1 MLKISNLV
9 KIYDV
14 CSKSIRVLD
23 HIDLKVE
30 DGEILGIT
38 GRSGSGKSTLL
49 RIIRG
54 VEPFQEGTVEV
65 DGKIVT
71 PNSGI
76 EGEKF
81 LKSVTAIHLQ
91 RNFSLWNGPAI
102 ENIIRK
108 LNYLKVGHEALPN
121 NEHIPHSITNEYDEL
136 FEEAIEYLKLVGL
149 EHKALHSTNL
159 LSGGEK
165 QRIVM
170 ARQLAAKPRVLL
182 LDEPVT
188 MTGPDTKQEVLD
200 IIKNLKANL
209 KIAIIVVSHLPEIH
223 AYLADRLIF
232 LEKGKIAA
240 EGEPLSVL
248 KNFLIDMKPKEE
260 LTKLENKEV
269 CIRVKEIS
277 KRYSIIRMGEV
288 LNIKNLS
295 FDVYKGEI
303 LAFIGSSGAG
313 KTTIMKLMEG
323 LVKPNSGTVD
333 YLCNGDWVEVT
344 EYSKKRME
352 LRRIMSIMNQEFS
365 MSVNSTVRDQIRFRL
380 SIKNKGAI
388 EYARNKAM
396 EMGLS
401 DETLDTV
408 YRLSDMPEEEKAT
421 ALQELNLDDTIYF
434 ELFPIVPLNDVDT
447 YAKPVFEALDLSM
460 EVLDKT
466 PSQISGGE
474 HVRAFIALSLSTSPE
489 YLMLDEPF
497 GDLDP
502 VTLRDITNSLK
513 RINERFNTT
522 IVLVSHHMDF
532 VREVAHRVVMIEK
545 GAIVM
550 AGNPIEICQE
560 LINRSNAPYLK
571 HSLEDL
577 IEGIPEVD

>member
-9 KIYDV
+9 KDYEV
-14 CSKSIRVLD
+14 RSEKIRVLD
-23 HIDLKVE
+23 HIDLTVE

-65 DGKIVT
+65 DGEIVT
-71 PNSGI
+71 FDSGI

-91 RNFSLWNGPAI
+91 RNFGLWNGPAI

-108 LNYLKVGHEALPN
+108 LNYLRIGHEALPHN
-121 NEHIPHSITNEYDEL
+121 DNHEYDEL
-136 FEEAIEYLKLVGL
+136 FEEAMEYLKLVGL

-165 QRIVM
+165 QRVVM
-170 ARQLAAKPRVLL
+170 ARQLAAKPKVLL

-200 IIKNLKANL
+200 VIKSLKEKLN
-209 KIAIIVVSHLPEIH
+209 IPIVVVSHLPEIH

-232 LEKGKIAA
+232 LEEGKIAA
-240 EGEPLSVL
+240 EGEPIWVL
-248 KNFLIDMKPKEE
+248 KNFLRDMKPKGE
-260 LTKLENKEV
+260 LSEPENKEV
-269 CIRVKEIS
+269 CIKVRDIS
-277 KRYSIIRMGEV
+277 KRYSLIRMGEV
-288 LNIKNLS
+288 LNIKNFSL
-295 FDVYKGEI
+295 DVYRGET
-303 LAFIGSSGAG
+303 LAFIGPSGAG

-323 LVKPNSGTVD
+323 LVKPKSGTVE
-333 YLCNGDWVEVT
+333 YLCNGDWVNVT
-344 EYSKKRME
+344 EYSEKRME

-380 SIKNKGAI
+380 SIKKKGAI
-388 EYARNKAM
+388 EYARNKAR
-396 EMGLS
+396 ELGLS
-401 DETLDTV
+401 DETLDTI
-408 YRLSDMPEEEKAT
+408 YRLPDMPEEEKTT
-421 ALQELNLDDTIYF
+421 ALRELNLSETIYF
-434 ELFPIVPLNDVDT
+434 ELFPTIPVTDVDT
-447 YAKPVFEALDLSM
+447 YAEPVFEALDLPM

-466 PSQISGGE
+466 PYQISGGE
-474 HVRAFIALSLSTSPE
+474 HVRAFIALSLATSPQ

-502 VTLRDITNSLK
+502 VTLRDVTNSLK
-513 RINERFNTT
+513 RINERFGTT

-532 VREVAHRVVMIEK
+532 VREVAHRAVLIENGALVMDE
-545 GAIVM
+545 
-550 AGNPIEICQE
+550 NPADVCQE
-560 LINRSNAPYLK
+560 LVNRSNAPYME

-577 IEGIPEVD
+577 VESSPGTD

>member
-1 MLKISNLV
+1 
-9 KIYDV
+9 
-14 CSKSIRVLD
+14 
-23 HIDLKVE
+23 
-30 DGEILGIT
+30 
-38 GRSGSGKSTLL
+38 
-49 RIIRG
+49 
-54 VEPFQEGTVEV
+54 
-65 DGKIVT
+65 
-71 PNSGI
+71 
-76 EGEKF
+76 
-81 LKSVTAIHLQ
+81 
-91 RNFSLWNGPAI
+91 
-102 ENIIRK
+102 
-108 LNYLKVGHEALPN
+108 
-121 NEHIPHSITNEYDEL
+121 
-136 FEEAIEYLKLVGL
+136 
-149 EHKALHSTNL
+149 
-159 LSGGEK
+159 
-165 QRIVM
+165 
-170 ARQLAAKPRVLL
+170 
-182 LDEPVT
+182 
-188 MTGPDTKQEVLD
+188 
-200 IIKNLKANL
+200 
-209 KIAIIVVSHLPEIH
+209 
-223 AYLADRLIF
+223 
-232 LEKGKIAA
+232 
-240 EGEPLSVL
+240 
-248 KNFLIDMKPKEE
+248 MKPKAE
-260 LTKLENKEV
+260 LTKLENKGV

-277 KRYSIIRMGEV
+277 KRYSLIRMGEV

-303 LAFIGSSGAG
+303 LAFIGPSGAG
-313 KTTIMKLMEG
+313 KTTILKIMEG
-323 LVKPNSGTVD
+323 LVKPKSGTVD
-333 YLCNGDWVEVT
+333 YLCNEDWVDVT

-380 SIKNKGAI
+380 SIKNKDAI
-388 EYARNKAM
+388 EYSRNKAV

-401 DETLDTV
+401 EETLDTV

-434 ELFPIVPLNDVDT
+434 ELFPIVPLNDVDI
-447 YAKPVFEALDLSM
+447 YAKPVFEALDLPM

-502 VTLRDITNSLK
+502 VTLRDVTNSLK
-513 RINERFNTT
+513 RINGRFNTT